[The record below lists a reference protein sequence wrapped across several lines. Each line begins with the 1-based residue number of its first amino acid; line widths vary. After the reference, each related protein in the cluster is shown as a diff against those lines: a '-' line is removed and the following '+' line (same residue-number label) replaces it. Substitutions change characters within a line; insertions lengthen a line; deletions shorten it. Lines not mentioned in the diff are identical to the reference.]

1 MKYVPPQKGYVGVL
15 TPDLIWKEGLY
26 RCNHVKMKS
35 SGWALMAG
43 SLIENRKFGHRHMH
57 IGRMPHED
65 EGRDCADAFGSQ
77 GMPKMAS

>member
-1 MKYVPPQKGYVGVL
+1 
-15 TPDLIWKEGLY
+15 
-26 RCNHVKMKS
+26 
-35 SGWALMAG
+35 MAG